1 MKATKEQIRILSRLS
16 QQAAFDSLRQTKTR
30 WVSKGFALQA
40 ISSDKSEPSFCV
52 ITSKHAAKLATDR
65 NKMRRRLRAIAYEVL
80 TTSAKPQMTYMM
92 VARKDSLTLSMDD
105 LRRDLKWCLKKLDLL
120 QDVQETRP
128 TAD

>member
-16 QQAAFDSLRQTKTR
+16 QQAAFDSLRLTKTR

-40 ISSDKSEPSFCV
+40 IPSEDTRTSFCV

-65 NKMRRRLRAIAYEVL
+65 NKMRRRLRAVAYEIL

-92 VARKDSLTLSMDD
+92 VARKESLTLSMDD

-120 QDVQETRP
+120 ADVNETRP